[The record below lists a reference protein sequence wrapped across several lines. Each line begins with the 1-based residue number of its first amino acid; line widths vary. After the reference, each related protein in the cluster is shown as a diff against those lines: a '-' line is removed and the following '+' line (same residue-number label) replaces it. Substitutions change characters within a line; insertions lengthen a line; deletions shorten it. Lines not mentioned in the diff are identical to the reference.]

1 MSAPTIANLEVIHE
15 GWGRFLRAKVT
26 MPDGSE
32 ILREIE
38 DHGDAAVVFLY
49 DPDRRVAILVRQLRA
64 PLLLAAGL
72 PDLLE
77 APAGGLGGD
86 DPATCARRE
95 VEEEAGVRVGELE
108 PLGEIVT
115 MPGIST
121 ERLHLF
127 LAAYRAQDRVGSG
140 GGLASEQEAIVVE
153 EHPLADLA
161 AMADDGRLADMK
173 TLLLLRTLQLRRPEL
188 FAPEG
193 GTALAGRGETR

>member
-1 MSAPTIANLEVIHE
+1 MSAPTIVDIEVLHE
-15 GWGRFLRAKVT
+15 GWGRFMRAKVA

-32 ILREIE
+32 VMREIE

-49 DPDRRVAILVRQLRA
+49 DPDRRVAVLVRQLRA

-86 DPATCARRE
+86 DPTTCARRE
-95 VEEEAGVRVGELE
+95 VAEETGIRVRELE
-108 PLGEIVT
+108 SLGEIAS

-127 LAAYRAQDRVGSG
+127 LAAYRAEDRVGSG

-153 EHPLADLA
+153 EHPLAELA

-193 GTALAGRGETR
+193 GTALAGRRDTR